1 MPPRFRPLTPAETK
15 LARSVFGSGLHYER
29 ICLHGG
35 AWWLPTRNIAIAP
48 FGHVY
53 FPANRFCP
61 DFAKRPL
68 IERAW
73 LVHELTHVWQHQNGF
88 PVWLGGSLLALRL
101 GYLKNRAYR
110 LPMLDTVPHLN
121 RLNMEQQAEIFALYY
136 RAALCC
142 DPAATPS
149 LPPPPRM
156 PPVVKKEVME

>member
-1 MPPRFRPLTPAETK
+1 MPPCSRPLPPAETK
-15 LARSVFGSGLHYER
+15 LARSVFGSGLRYER
-29 ICLHGG
+29 IRLHGG

-61 DFAKRPL
+61 DFAQRPL

-101 GYLKNRAYR
+101 GYLKNRWWGFR
-110 LPMLDTVPHLN
+110 
-121 RLNMEQQAEIFALYY
+121 
-136 RAALCC
+136 
-142 DPAATPS
+142 
-149 LPPPPRM
+149 
-156 PPVVKKEVME
+156 